1 MEIEFNLE
9 LMLDTFMKWIYIY
22 TRIQYIETSIYV
34 LIIET
39 KLEILKKL
47 ESDENIT
54 NLAIVL
60 I

>member
-1 MEIEFNLE
+1 M
-9 LMLDTFMKWIYIY
+9 DIYNNIY
-22 TRIQYIETSIYV
+22 TIYVYNNIETCIYV

>member
-1 MEIEFNLE
+1 M
-9 LMLDTFMKWIYIY
+9 DIYIY